1 MRTISRLAAFLGSIL
16 MLSSAGAAPPGAS
29 PEDRYIAARDAA
41 IEKSS
46 KLYDAGKFDDG
57 AQKAEDATRGELQA
71 QMSAMLAE
79 SNRAGFGPATL
90 NLDTFYKGDQGFGM
104 LDGLRFDAETGKS
117 GEKAGSNGADGKYVE
132 PKAHII
138 VTTERLF
145 APWLRA
151 HKDRWDKGLKNVPQ
165 QIEAALKFEGLYTQA
180 IPTDSAVINFNSLPI
195 AKPASV
201 TLAYAFL
208 AGRTQSDIPNEADEV
223 FVSAEVN
230 GKVYVAYGSIEP
242 AVQVPACASVRAGFN
257 KRAEEADDKLRSNQ
271 IDRKTYDKLGDF
283 RQQGEDAF
291 KRCFT
296 QQAPKQASFVQAT
309 KQAQALLEA
318 AIGK

>member
-16 MLSSAGAAPPGAS
+16 MLSSAGAAPPAAS
-29 PEDRYIAARDAA
+29 SEDRYIAARDAA

-46 KLYDAGKFDDG
+46 MLYDAGKFDDG

-117 GEKAGSNGADGKYVE
+117 GERAGSNGADGKYVE

-145 APWLRA
+145 ARWLRA
-151 HKDRWDKGLKNVPQ
+151 HKDWWDKGLKNVPQ
-165 QIEAALKFEGLYTQA
+165 QIDAALKFEGFYTQA
-180 IPTDSAVINFNSLPI
+180 ISTDSAVINFNALPI
-195 AKPASV
+195 ARPASA
-201 TLAYAFL
+201 TLPTPSWRAAPNPTSPMRRTRFSFRPRST
-208 AGRTQSDIPNEADEV
+208 GRCMSPTVRSNLQSRFRHARPSGPASTNGRKKPTTSFASTRSTGRHTTSSATS
-223 FVSAEVN
+223 VSRA
-230 GKVYVAYGSIEP
+230 KTPSS
-242 AVQVPACASVRAGFN
+242 AVSPSA
-257 KRAEEADDKLRSNQ
+257 LRSKP
-271 IDRKTYDKLGDF
+271 RS
-283 RQQGEDAF
+283 
-291 KRCFT
+291 
-296 QQAPKQASFVQAT
+296 PWP
-309 KQAQALLEA
+309 
-318 AIGK
+318 

>member
-1 MRTISRLAAFLGSIL
+1 MRIISRLAVFLFSIVMLPNAF
-16 MLSSAGAAPPGAS
+16 AAPPGAS
-29 PEDRYIAARDAA
+29 LEDRYIAARDAA

-57 AQKAEDATRGELQA
+57 AQKAEDATRGELQT
-71 QMSAMLAE
+71 QMSAILAE
-79 SNRAGFGPATL
+79 SNRGGFGPPKL
-90 NLDTFYKGDQGFGM
+90 NLDTFYKGDEGFGM
-104 LDGLRFDAETGKS
+104 LDGLRFDAETGKG
-117 GEKAGSNGADGKYVE
+117 GEKAGKGDGDKYVE
-132 PKAHII
+132 PRAHII

-145 APWLRA
+145 ARWLRG
-151 HKDRWDKGLKNVPQ
+151 HKDWWDKGLKNVPQ
-165 QIEAALKFEGLYTQA
+165 QIDAALKFEGFYTQA
-180 IPTDSAVINFNSLPI
+180 ISTDSAVINFNALPV
-195 AKPASV
+195 ARPAS
-201 TLAYAFL
+201 ANFAHAFL

-242 AVQVPACASVRAGFN
+242 PVQVPACTAVRAGFN
-257 KRAEEADDKLRSNQ
+257 KRAEEADDKLRFNQ
-271 IDRKTYDKLGDF
+271 IDRKAYDKLGDF

-291 KRCFT
+291 RRCFT
-296 QQAPKQASFVQAT
+296 QRAPQQVSFAQAV

>member
-1 MRTISRLAAFLGSIL
+1 MRTISRLAAFLGSVL
-16 MLSSAGAAPPGAS
+16 MFSSAVAAPPGAS
-29 PEDRYIAARDAA
+29 PEDRYIAARNAA

-46 KLYDAGKFDDG
+46 KLSDAGKFDDS
-57 AQKAEDATRGELQA
+57 AQKAEDTTRGELQA
-71 QMSAMLAE
+71 QMIAIVGNSA
-79 SNRAGFGPATL
+79 RKGFAPPKL
-90 NLDTFYKGDQGFGM
+90 NLDTFSKGDEGFGT
-104 LDGLRFDAETGKS
+104 LDGLLFDSETGKG
-117 GEKAGSNGADGKYVE
+117 GEKAGKGDGDKYVE
-132 PKAHII
+132 PGAHII

-145 APWLRA
+145 ARWLRG
-151 HKDRWDKGLKNVPQ
+151 HKDWWDKGAKNVPQ

-180 IPTDSAVINFNSLPI
+180 ISTNSAVINFNSLPI
-195 AKPASV
+195 ARPASA
-201 TLAYAFL
+201 TFAYAFL
-208 AGRTQSDIPNEADEV
+208 AGRTQSDVPNEADEV

-242 AVQVPACASVRAGFN
+242 AVQVPACSTVRAGFN
-257 KRAEEADDKLRSNQ
+257 KRAEEADDKLRSNR

-291 KRCFT
+291 RRCFT
-296 QQAPKQASFVQAT
+296 QQAPKQASFALAV